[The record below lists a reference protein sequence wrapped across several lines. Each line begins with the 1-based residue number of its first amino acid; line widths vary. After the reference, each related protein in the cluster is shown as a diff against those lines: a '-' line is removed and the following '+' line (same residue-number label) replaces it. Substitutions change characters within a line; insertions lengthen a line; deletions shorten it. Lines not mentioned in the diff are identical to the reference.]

1 MSRNVTRLLLRSVY
15 ATLLAA
21 SAMASSVSLS
31 SIMQCPFKRE
41 WSSGSA
47 DLFNLAH
54 AWSKSHDVENWTFS
68 VQADNCSQADYE
80 SRIHLP
86 DSFSLFWKPHSLK
99 MRVNKHLCVHG
110 RRMRETLVISNIP
123 FVDSVVIRVFGSAH
137 EETETVS
144 LSAEY
149 SLVVPWLL
157 SMIDSPVQEHMRKSI
172 LEYLDVLK
180 GDICAP
186 SPGARAQTRR
196 LGASS
201 SSPPGSTS

>member
-1 MSRNVTRLLLRSVY
+1 MRRLLRIVC
-15 ATLLAA
+15 ATLCAA
-21 SAMASSVSLS
+21 RAMSSSVSVSL
-31 SIMQCPFKRE
+31 IMQCPFKRE

-47 DLFNLAH
+47 DLFNIAH
-54 AWSKSHDVENWTFS
+54 AWSKSHDAHDVENWVFS

-86 DSFSLFWKPHSLK
+86 DSFALFWKPHSLK
-99 MRVNKHLCVHG
+99 MSVNKHLCVHG
-110 RRMRETLVISNIP
+110 QSMRETLVISNIP
-123 FVDSVVIRVFGSAH
+123 FVDSVVIRVFASAH

-149 SLVVPWLL
+149 SLVVPWFL
-157 SMIDSPVQEHMRKSI
+157 SMIDAPVEEQEHMRKSI

-186 SPGARAQTRR
+186 SPAARAQTRR
-196 LGASS
+196 LVASS
-201 SSPPGSTS
+201 FSPPGST

>member
-1 MSRNVTRLLLRSVY
+1 MRRLLRSVC

-21 SAMASSVSLS
+21 QAMSSSVSLS

-47 DLFNLAH
+47 ELFNLAH
-54 AWSKSHDVENWTFS
+54 AWSKSHDIENWAFS

-86 DSFSLFWKPHSLK
+86 NSFSVFWKPHSLK
-99 MRVNKHLCVHG
+99 MAVNKHLCVHG
-110 RRMRETLVISNIP
+110 QRMRETLVISNIP
-123 FVDSVVIRVFGSAH
+123 FVDSVVIRVFASAH

-149 SLVVPWLL
+149 SLVVPWFL
-157 SMIDSPVQEHMRKSI
+157 SMIDAPVQEHMRKSI

-186 SPGARAQTRR
+186 SPAARAQTRR

-201 SSPPGSTS
+201 FSPPGSTS

>member
-1 MSRNVTRLLLRSVY
+1 MRLLLRSVC
-15 ATLLAA
+15 ATLFAA
-21 SAMASSVSLS
+21 QAMSSSVSLS

-47 DLFNLAH
+47 DLFNLAL

-99 MRVNKHLCVHG
+99 MSVNKHLCVYG
-110 RRMRETLVISNIP
+110 RRMRETLVVSNIP
-123 FVDSVVIRVFGSAH
+123 FVDSVVIRVFASAH

-157 SMIDSPVQEHMRKSI
+157 SMIDAPVQEHMRKSI

-186 SPGARAQTRR
+186 SPAARAQTRR

-201 SSPPGSTS
+201 FSPPGSTS

>member
-1 MSRNVTRLLLRSVY
+1 MRRLLRIVC
-15 ATLLAA
+15 ATLCAA
-21 SAMASSVSLS
+21 QALCSSVSVS

-47 DLFNLAH
+47 DLFNVAH
-54 AWSKSHDVENWTFS
+54 AWSKSHDVENWAFS

-80 SRIHLP
+80 STIHLP

-99 MRVNKHLCVHG
+99 MSVNKHVCVHG
-110 RRMRETLVISNIP
+110 QRMRETLVLSNIP
-123 FVDSVVIRVFGSAH
+123 FVDSVVIRVFASAH

-149 SLVVPWLL
+149 SLVVPWFL
-157 SMIDSPVQEHMRKSI
+157 SMIDAPVQEHMRKSI

-186 SPGARAQTRR
+186 SAGRRRRLARA
-196 LGASS
+196 GDSASRMR
-201 SSPPGSTS
+201 PPT